1 MNKDL
6 SKKNDLITKD
16 FKRINNKIARYF
28 YEYGFISGHNDFIIK
43 EGYYYEIKP
52 DLSRFIKKKIINKS
66 LKKLLLRYYFV
77 PSTSKSTS
85 LSIFHISHTICM
97 NQCKGNEP
105 LNQNSS
111 SQKNN
116 TALSIQEQKTLT
128 AFFLLLLEIDQ
139 QNNVMKE
146 CSDAKQT
153 E

>member
-1 MNKDL
+1 M
-6 SKKNDLITKD
+6 
-16 FKRINNKIARYF
+16 A
-28 YEYGFISGHNDFIIK
+28 
-43 EGYYYEIKP
+43 
-52 DLSRFIKKKIINKS
+52 
-66 LKKLLLRYYFV
+66 
-77 PSTSKSTS
+77 TS
-85 LSIFHISHTICM
+85 LFIFHIGHTICM

-139 QNNVMKE
+139 QNNVTKE
-146 CSDAKQT
+146 YPHAKQV